1 MSSSSSNMQIFVKT
15 LTGKTITLDVEGSDT
30 IENVKTKIQD
40 KEGIPP
46 DQQRLIFAGKQLEDG
61 RTLADYNI
69 QKESTLHLVLRLRG
83 GMFTLWDPF
92 GYRRRPIIPFGFA
105 NETPFDEVF
114 VPHLRRV
121 TPTYGF
127 HELFPQQIQSAE
139 HFLGNPFNVFRDR
152 NQRRFTLNS
161 TNEPNNQYSYKAL
174 MRPGH
179 PTVQT
184 STQKLTHQD
193 GTVETVTRKMLG
205 ENELIVRTNGEKT
218 ETTFKKMNDV
228 VEDTKEISKFNKDF
242 DDALSKNILSVT
254 DTTQEQEQIE
264 SNKENHP
271 TPTPTHT
278 PPTSTPT
285 PTPTDSTHG
294 VDNQQN
300 NWMSSHEE
308 KLLTEVPPELQCNNT
323 WDEAEVVDAPSRA
336 QELANKEENLDNQP
350 LYNWSNEDIE
360 VVWKVLVSRFG
371 VNVNL
376 KDAEVILNE
385 TGSVSNAV
393 TKALSLDYFISGNGK

>member
-1 MSSSSSNMQIFVKT
+1 MQIFVKT

-83 GMFTLWDPF
+83 GMFTLWDPC
-92 GYRRRPIIPFGFA
+92 GYRRRPIIPFGFT
-105 NETPFDEVF
+105 NEMPFDEVF
-114 VPHLRRV
+114 VPHFRRM

-127 HELFPQQIQSAE
+127 PQQIHYAE
-139 HFLGNPFNVFRDR
+139 HFIA
-152 NQRRFTLNS
+152 NQRRYTPIN
-161 TNEPNNQYSYKAL
+161 TNVTGNQYYYQSL
-174 MRPGH
+174 LRPGH

-193 GTVETVTRKMLG
+193 GTVETVTRKILG
-205 ENELIVRTNGEKT
+205 EDELMVKTNGEKT
-218 ETTFKKMNDV
+218 ETTFKKVNDV

-242 DDALSKNILSVT
+242 DDALYKNILSVT
-254 DTTQEQEQIE
+254 DTTQKQEQIE
-264 SNKENHP
+264 SKKENP
-271 TPTPTHT
+271 NVNNQENDDTPTPL
-278 PPTSTPT
+278 TPT
-285 PTPTDSTHG
+285 PLTPTPIDTTYD
-294 VDNQQN
+294 VDYQWN

-308 KLLTEVPPELQCNNT
+308 KLLTEVPPELQGNNT
-323 WDEAEVVDAPSRA
+323 WSEAEVVDAPSRA
-336 QELANKEENLDNQP
+336 EELSHMEDNLDNTFSNQP

-360 VVWKVLVSRFG
+360 VVWKVLDSRFG
-371 VNVNL
+371 NSVNL

-385 TGSVSNAV
+385 TGSISNAV
-393 TKALSLDYFISGNGK
+393 SKALSFNHFMYTSGKL